1 MYAAQSLNI
10 ALSTQLLPAHL
21 AVVVEVEVVESESE
35 IVPIVGS
42 RFAETSRKQ
51 FIVGQLSIMIH
62 VQGTNS

>member
-21 AVVVEVEVVESESE
+21 AVVVEVEVVEGKSK

-42 RFAETSRKQ
+42 RFAEA
-51 FIVGQLSIMIH
+51 G
-62 VQGTNS
+62 